1 MDLRVLGWFWRFL
14 VGFEGSCW
22 ISSPVL
28 SGFERSWLDLEDSGW
43 IWQFLLHLIHGFGW
57 ILRFLSGFGASWLD
71 LELPAGPDPSFC
83 MDLEFPAGSDPS
95 FPAGPGVHGH
105 AGLGCEPAGAHGDHQ
120 GHAGVQP

>member
-1 MDLRVLGWFWRFL
+1 MDLKVPAASNPWVWVDFEVFEWIWSFL
-14 VGFEGSCW
+14 VGF
-22 ISSPVL
+22 
-28 SGFERSWLDLEDSGW
+28 
-43 IWQFLLHLIHGFGW
+43 
-57 ILRFLSGFGASWLD
+57 GASC
-71 LELPAGPDPSFC
+71 AGPDPSFC